1 MIMEKRI
8 NIAIDGPSGVGKTV
22 MSTMLANKL
31 GYKFLSSGSFYR
43 VIAYNALKENISL
56 SDEEAVN
63 SAWNIEDLH
72 IDEKDR
78 LIFKGEDVTTLIRQ
92 DEVSQAASS
101 IAKYSSV
108 RLKVNEF
115 IQSFANKNKGVIVD
129 GRDATYRILPQA
141 EAKFFLWAEPEVRA
155 NRRLKQDLQMGISS
169 NYDEVLASI
178 KKRDYNDMNRDI
190 DPLKVSEGSLV
201 IDTSN
206 MSVQENFDVM
216 YDEIL
221 KRLS

>member
-1 MIMEKRI
+1 MEKRI